1 MPKLYMLVGLPCV
14 GKTTWVENQKFDSDV
29 SIVSTDKQI
38 EDYAK
43 SIGQTYNDVFPAYY
57 NDAKKLMDAEIAL
70 AVENKQDI
78 VWDQTNLTIAS
89 RSSKLIQIPSD
100 YVKIAVVFKP
110 IQEKKYNK
118 LLKQRKGKII
128 SQRVILMM
136 TESYEEPKISE
147 GFDCI
152 QKVEEWTK

>member
-1 MPKLYMLVGLPCV
+1 MPKLRMLVGLPCV
-14 GKTTWVENQKFDSDV
+14 GKSTWIENQKFEDV
-29 SIVSTDKQI
+29 AIVSTDKHI
-38 EDYAK
+38 DEYAK
-43 SIGQTYNDVFPAYY
+43 SIGQTYNDVFPYYY
-57 NDAKKLMDAEIAL
+57 NEAKKLMDAEIAL
-70 AVENKQDI
+70 AVENKKDI

-89 RSSKLIQIPSD
+89 RSSKLLQIPSD

-136 TESYEEPKISE
+136 KESYEEPKISE

-152 QKVEEWTK
+152 QWVEEWTK